1 MKVIEKSLT
10 PKASRYFTDR
20 KQPLE
25 VFWEKYNIYQERM
38 EKDAPDIDVSVLMYY
53 GMDGI
58 GKSALIAEIISEMK
72 EKLATPQFA
81 YYDFNTKQDK
91 RSVLERI
98 RNILVND
105 YEYSFPLFDLAL
117 YNYAQKIGE
126 DVTSSEIQPF
136 LDGSELLTTTLDLA
150 GIIPAASVVTTLMEY
165 ADLGLSIINELL
177 NKHKRELIEIELKC
191 PAELYAYL
199 PSLFAQDLA
208 ENLKHS
214 RQPLVIFLDTYEKL
228 VNGMLSV
235 GESLNNDRWIRG
247 LILNIPNVLWVIA
260 GREKL
265 KWEAFDSAWSKAL
278 EQHLLGSR
286 TQHFTPNYQSL
297 FMAP

>member
-1 MKVIEKSLT
+1 MLV
-10 PKASRYFTDR
+10 
-20 KQPLE
+20 
-25 VFWEKYNIYQERM
+25 
-38 EKDAPDIDVSVLMYY
+38 YY

-72 EKLATPQFA
+72 EKLAAPQFA

-91 RSVLERI
+91 RSVLEII

-126 DVTSSEIQPF
+126 DVTSSEIQTF

-177 NKHKRELIEIELKC
+177 NKHKRELIEIELKG

-208 ENLKHS
+208 ENL
-214 RQPLVIFLDTYEKL
+214 PDE
-228 VNGMLSV
+228 
-235 GESLNNDRWIRG
+235 
-247 LILNIPNVLWVIA
+247 
-260 GREKL
+260 
-265 KWEAFDSAWSKAL
+265 
-278 EQHLLGSR
+278 
-286 TQHFTPNYQSL
+286 
-297 FMAP
+297 

>member
-1 MKVIEKSLT
+1 MKVTGKSPT

-25 VFWEKYNIYQERM
+25 IFCEKYNIYQQRM
-38 EKDAPDIDVSVLMYY
+38 DKGAPNISVLMYY

-72 EKLATPQFA
+72 KKLTNPQFV
-81 YYDFNTKQDK
+81 YYDFNIKQDK
-91 RSVLERI
+91 RGVLERI

-126 DVTSSEIQPF
+126 DVTSSDIQPF
-136 LDGSELLTTTLDLA
+136 LGGSKLLSTMLDLA
-150 GIIPAASVVTTLMEY
+150 GKIPAAGVVTTLTKY
-165 ADLGLSIINELL
+165 ADLGFSIINELL
-177 NKHKRELIEIELKC
+177 GKHKRELIEIELKD
-191 PAELYAYL
+191 PTALYAYL

-208 ENLKHS
+208 ENLEHN

-228 VNGMLSV
+228 VNEMLPV
-235 GESLNNDRWIRG
+235 GEPLNNDEWIRG
-247 LILNIPNVLWVIA
+247 DRGLIPNIPNVLWVIA

-265 KWEAFDSAWSKAL
+265 KWEAFDSSWSKTL
-278 EQHLLGSR
+278 EQHLLG
-286 TQHFTPNYQSL
+286 
-297 FMAP
+297 